1 MWPWIVAALMGGA
14 ALAHFSS
21 GNSTDDEVQKAVGIV
36 LDKEADPVTLTT
48 FALKLRAAGYDAYA
62 TQVDAKAARL
72 HGISALPFTKNLFRN
87 LKP

>member
-1 MWPWIVAALMGGA
+1 MWPWLIA
-14 ALAHFSS
+14 ALAGGVVLAHMS
-21 GNSTDDEVQKAVGIV
+21 GGGSDLEVQKAVSAA
-36 LDKEADPVTLTT
+36 LSKEKDPVTLTT
-48 FALKLRAAGYDAYA
+48 FALKLRAAGYDQYA